1 MDLLFGEYPD
11 GGRLFC
17 GGLMVIFGFCEGV
30 EYVECVFGRVLNVC
44 FYTPTL
50 TIGRVK
56 GDKVFAFVIFEALFH
71 VRKA

>member
-1 MDLLFGEYPD
+1 
-11 GGRLFC
+11 
-17 GGLMVIFGFCEGV
+17 MVIFGFCEGV